1 MVHADGRPLAG
12 MAPVVSDMTL
22 QIPRGSSCLL
32 IGPNGAGKTSFLKI
46 LGGKHMVPEKSVSV
60 LGQPPFH
67 ATTLTAEGK
76 LAYLGGNWERDI
88 AFAGYSVPLQVLS
101 MQGCA
106 FRFLGSTLWHVHVHA
121 VVHDASVS
129 QNLLAAVIKTVYLH
143 ITSG

>member
-1 MVHADGRPLAG
+1 MIAIQETSATRTQLMVHADGRPLAG

-101 MQGCA
+101 TQGCA
-106 FRFLGSTLWHVHVHA
+106 FRFLGSGCCY
-121 VVHDASVS
+121 S
-129 QNLLAAVIKTVYLH
+129 LAC
-143 ITSG
+143 SCSCCCS